1 MRPGHRGLSDVLD
14 GLEAMDPPSTRDR
27 ADRGI
32 QLAKDHRYRE
42 AVADFGEAV
51 SGGVEDPE
59 VYYVMAVSCAALGER
74 GKALKALRKAVS
86 LLPGWED
93 AVYALCW
100 ELELAGRYGEA
111 LAELRMY
118 KRLTGAN
125 ITRNRDIYRHWG
137 RIRGR
142 QGKWRLA
149 YASFVR
155 AVWMRKPDP
164 GDSEEV
170 RRNYRRTAEMRR
182 AAKKRDP
189 TDPRSFWLLAAGLH
203 QAGRYEL
210 AVDVMYTA
218 ARRRPVADAYRN
230 VGEMYEQAFRFPDAV
245 DAYID
250 GIRTLSGSVPPSEL
264 AGLYEGLVI
273 VLFASGRRQ
282 EGLQYG
288 EEASS
293 LGIAGSEIR
302 LRCESVRDD
311 PDREDHDPISMGQTT
326 PHYESYITEAERA
339 RLEAGD

>member
-111 LAELRMY
+111 LAELRRY

-125 ITRNRDIYRHWG
+125 LAWNRHIYQHWG

-264 AGLYEGLVI
+264 AGLYEGLVV
-273 VLFASGRRQ
+273 VLFASGRWQ